1 MEVGSAQSQSL
12 LAAVTTT
19 TQLKASKLTSPEGD
33 TTSVLLSISKQVDT
47 VYAQRVLDDSLA
59 EKFNSAFQEAG
70 MDTTV
75 ESLLGGAMDFSP
87 EATAN
92 RIVSMAVGFFGSFQA
107 NHPEDAPG
115 DQIDGFTELIKGAVE
130 QGFSEARDILEAE
143 ARRDLGALPLATR
156 DSARVAL
163 KSRLNDAC
171 LALGGTYSDDLG
183 PYSALLAQNQGNLR
197 AFIQSVRDV
206 SDQEDPRSALLGL

>member
-19 TQLKASKLTSPEGD
+19 TQLKAAKLTSPEGY

-75 ESLLGGAMDFSP
+75 ESLLGSGLDFSP

-92 RIVSMAVGFFGSFQA
+92 RIVSFAVGFFGSFQA
-107 NHPEDAPG
+107 NHQEDGPA
-115 DQIDGFTELIKGAVE
+115 DQIDGFTEMIKGAVE
-130 QGFSEARDILEAE
+130 QGFAEARDILEGIGDISPETASNIDATFNLVMSGIDEFAE
-143 ARRDLGALPLATR
+143 EQHSGLEELASP
-156 DSARVAL
+156 DEQPEAD
-163 KSRLNDAC
+163 N
-171 LALGGTYSDDLG
+171 
-183 PYSALLAQNQGNLR
+183 LL
-197 AFIQSVRDV
+197 VT
-206 SDQEDPRSALLGL
+206 